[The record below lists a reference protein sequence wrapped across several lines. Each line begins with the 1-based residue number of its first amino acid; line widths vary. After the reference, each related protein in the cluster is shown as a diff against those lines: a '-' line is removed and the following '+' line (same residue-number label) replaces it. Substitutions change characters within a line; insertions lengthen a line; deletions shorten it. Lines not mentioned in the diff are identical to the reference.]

1 MIICPVEDW
10 DTAPV
15 VFRSS
20 TEYDIVG
27 WVLAEPLNFDDL
39 QTFTSIW
46 EAEVENSQFWVP
58 NVMVD
63 VVWTFGLMGVALE
76 NARRIRREKIQ
87 ST

>member
-46 EAEVENSQFWVP
+46 EAEVENSQF
-58 NVMVD
+58 
-63 VVWTFGLMGVALE
+63 
-76 NARRIRREKIQ
+76 
-87 ST
+87 